1 MIKTKSL
8 SSKELLKFT
17 LKSLENDKGI
27 DIVSIDLIGRSSIAD
42 YMIVVSG
49 NTVRQVTAMANN
61 LIKKY
66 KEIGLRLSSPEGM
79 SNGDWVLIDANDILI
94 HIFRPEVRE
103 FYSFFRRNIV
113 KENLLKTW
121 IKFFTFINSNI
132 NKIFKFF
139 VQCFC

>member
-1 MIKTKSL
+1 MQKTKSL

-17 LKSLENDKGI
+17 LNSLENDKGI
-27 DIVSIDLIGRSSIAD
+27 DIVSINLIGRSSIAD
-42 YMIVVSG
+42 FMIVVSG

-66 KEIGLRLSSPEGM
+66 KEIGIRLSSPEGM

-103 FYSFFRRNIV
+103 FYSLEKMWGKKQDNIPSDAV
-113 KENLLKTW
+113 KK
-121 IKFFTFINSNI
+121 
-132 NKIFKFF
+132 
-139 VQCFC
+139 

>member
-1 MIKTKSL
+1 MAKTKSL
-8 SSKELLKFT
+8 SSKDLLKFT

-42 YMIVVSG
+42 YMVVVSG

-66 KEIGLRLSSPEGM
+66 KEMGLRLSSPEGM
-79 SNGDWVLIDANDILI
+79 TNGDWVLIDANDILI

-103 FYSFFRRNIV
+103 FYSLEKMWGKKQDNIPSDAV
-113 KENLLKTW
+113 KK
-121 IKFFTFINSNI
+121 
-132 NKIFKFF
+132 
-139 VQCFC
+139 

>member
-1 MIKTKSL
+1 MQKTKSL
-8 SSKELLKFT
+8 SSRELLKFT
-17 LKSLENDKGI
+17 LNSLENDKGI
-27 DIVSIDLIGRSSIAD
+27 DIVSINLIGRSSIAD

-66 KEIGLRLSSPEGM
+66 KEIGIRLSSPEGM

-103 FYSFFRRNIV
+103 FYSLEKMWGKKQDNIPSDAV
-113 KENLLKTW
+113 KK
-121 IKFFTFINSNI
+121 
-132 NKIFKFF
+132 
-139 VQCFC
+139 

>member
-1 MIKTKSL
+1 MQKTKSL

-17 LKSLENDKGI
+17 LNSLENDKGI

-66 KEIGLRLSSPEGM
+66 KEVGLRLSSPECM

-103 FYSFFRRNIV
+103 FYSLEKMWGKKQDNIPSDAV
-113 KENLLKTW
+113 KK
-121 IKFFTFINSNI
+121 
-132 NKIFKFF
+132 
-139 VQCFC
+139 

>member
-1 MIKTKSL
+1 MQKTKSL

-79 SNGDWVLIDANDILI
+79 LNGDWVLIDANDILI
-94 HIFRPEVRE
+94 HIFRPEVRD
-103 FYSFFRRNIV
+103 FYSLEKMWEKTQDNISSDAV
-113 KENLLKTW
+113 KK
-121 IKFFTFINSNI
+121 
-132 NKIFKFF
+132 
-139 VQCFC
+139 

>member
-1 MIKTKSL
+1 MQKTKSL

-17 LKSLENDKGI
+17 LNSLENDKGI

-66 KEIGLRLSSPEGM
+66 KEAGIKTPSPEGM
-79 SNGDWVLIDANDILI
+79 SNGDWVLIDANDILV
-94 HIFRPEVRE
+94 HIFRPEVRD
-103 FYSFFRRNIV
+103 FYSLEKMWEKSVEEI
-113 KENLLKTW
+113 TSDI
-121 IKFFTFINSNI
+121 IKN
-132 NKIFKFF
+132 
-139 VQCFC
+139 